1 MLLYFLVLG
10 FLQIFTAMKCFFSRI
25 TVMTIVECFPES
37 SHCPKHFKS
46 ICTHFILRIT
56 YVSVTVCILLIIQSS
71 HLRFREVQEL
81 AQGLTASKYFVWSSG
96 DFFMVEGLRERLGTA
111 LFL

>member
-1 MLLYFLVLG
+1 
-10 FLQIFTAMKCFFSRI
+10 
-25 TVMTIVECFPES
+25 MTIVECFPES